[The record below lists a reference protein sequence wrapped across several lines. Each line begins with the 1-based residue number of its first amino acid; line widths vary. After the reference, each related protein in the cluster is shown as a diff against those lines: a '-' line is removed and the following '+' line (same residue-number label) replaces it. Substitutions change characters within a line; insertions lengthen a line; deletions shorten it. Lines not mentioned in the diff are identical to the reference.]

1 METNLKAS
9 EGLYFESDLGADDLL
24 SNLFAA
30 EEWNFSMQLRFENF
44 NLNSAVEVGLAFVRW
59 IIWVDTKPNNTQKT
73 KTQRYQRLSALT
85 KVTAL
90 AYHKFLHLLIK
101 VAPDYRSDFSFKI
114 LKLLSRLQ
122 PQSLDQHPASNLYHK
137 LTFKSTTTE

>member
-73 KTQRYQRLSALT
+73 KTRRSQRLSALT

-101 VAPDYRSDFSFKI
+101 AASNYRSDFSFKI
-114 LKLLSRLQ
+114 LEILSRFQLQ
-122 PQSLDQHPASNLYHK
+122 NLK
-137 LTFKSTTTE
+137 KVS